1 MKWDL
6 QRGFQERKKS
16 NNNLNEQLLGEE
28 GNYQL
33 TRELNE
39 IYCMVA
45 TTVKILKL
53 L

>member
-1 MKWDL
+1 MNKTNENL
-6 QRGFQERKKS
+6 LAKKGIS
-16 NNNLNEQLLGEE
+16 KYHLTSQLKD
-28 GNYQL
+28 
-33 TRELNE
+33 